1 MAKITPGNRLYLY
14 RLLTQ
19 ALGQN
24 KQTLL
29 PDLEAALA
37 ADSIAPADLGCK
49 DIRALCDALPEF
61 VRVTV
66 FKKGS
71 VYATVVANAEYD
83 AALERAAKG
92 TGDGKKSFKRKGPK
106 SIKPQ
111 RPRHIEEPKAKVP
124 VAEADAAPQAAEA
137 SAPEET
143 TEAAPDANEPQVKR
157 SEGPEAITLAELLAR
172 SASQDAEPGEHESEG
187 ETEAE
192 SATPGE
198 AEPKPEAADVPAVEP
213 EGPASPTA
221 AAPATEAEA
230 PAEAKP
236 EGSPAI
242 AADPEPSIKLTI
254 TYVPEPE
261 PAPDPASTPEPEPE
275 PAQAREPEAAVAPKP
290 EALLS
295 KPKAEAKAAPKPK
308 IAPDPARHFPQDFYA
323 EVRVTDE
330 PLSALYQALPL
341 DVDPVATLEE
351 DFRIARSTGAF
362 TGTRSEVTF
371 PLRFEQADGTPA
383 TATLRRCARAVG
395 GKKWTLAEVSVD
407 APEEVGMG
415 SLKRRPVG
423 PWATFANE
431 DQLKGHISPEAEL
444 AQFAV
449 LGSWEKLLEEL
460 AELAAPED
468 WGEGRVLLRDYLA
481 MTFAR
486 AKRQHRVSMA
496 DDGSGAAFDTGLVT
510 ADGEPIAAVLEPHDG
525 DIQWELTCFSAN
537 AQARPV
543 TYPSPFAQAE
553 APANPREASIGELRR
568 RGGEVA
574 PSLHRALQRAAR
586 NPRYGTLAYDAVED
600 RVVAL
605 LPVEGGVAALA
616 PNEENEP
623 QVVAVVDAADAYVC
637 ARVVSSDQPVWLMDA
652 AQPA

>member
-19 ALGQN
+19 TLGQN

-29 PDLEAALA
+29 PDVEAALA
-37 ADSIAPADLGCK
+37 ADNIAPTDLGCK
-49 DIRALCDALPEF
+49 DVRALCDALPEF

-92 TGDGKKSFKRKGPK
+92 AGDGKKSFKRKGPK

-111 RPRHIEEPKAKVP
+111 RPKHIEEPKAKV
-124 VAEADAAPQAAEA
+124 AEAVEVESGAEVAAEPEV
-137 SAPEET
+137 APKPAQET
-143 TEAAPDANEPQVKR
+143 NDPQVKR
-157 SEGPEAITLAELLAR
+157 AEGPEAITIAELLAR
-172 SASQDAEPGEHESEG
+172 SAEEGLEAGAAEPAAEPEAEETPVPEPAQYAAAEAETIAEADAEP
-187 ETEAE
+187 ETV
-192 SATPGE
+192 
-198 AEPKPEAADVPAVEP
+198 AEP
-213 EGPASPTA
+213 
-221 AAPATEAEA
+221 APA
-230 PAEAKP
+230 PA
-236 EGSPAI
+236 
-242 AADPEPSIKLTI
+242 PEPSIKLTI
-254 TYVPEPE
+254 TYVPETADE
-261 PAPDPASTPEPEPE
+261 PAPEPTAEP
-275 PAQAREPEAAVAPKP
+275 APKP
-290 EALLS
+290 EAPLP
-295 KPKAEAKAAPKPK
+295 KPEPKPAPAPKP
-308 IAPDPARHFPQDFYA
+308 APDPARHLPQDFYA

-330 PLSALYQALPL
+330 PLSALYQVLPL

-371 PLRFEQADGTPA
+371 PLRFQQADGTPA

-395 GKKWTLAEVSVD
+395 GKEWSLAEVSVD

-423 PWATFANE
+423 PWAAFANE
-431 DQLKGHISPEAEL
+431 DQVKGCISPEAEL

-449 LGSWEKLLEEL
+449 LGSWEKLLGEL
-460 AELAAPED
+460 AGLAAPED
-468 WGEGRVLLRDYLA
+468 WGAGRKLLRDYLA

-486 AKRQHRVSMA
+486 VKRQHRVSMA
-496 DDGSGAAFDTGLVT
+496 DDGSSAAFDTGLVT
-510 ADGEPIAAVLEPHDG
+510 AGGEPIAAVLEPHDG

-537 AQARPV
+537 AQARPA
-543 TYPSPFAQAE
+543 TYPSPFAQVEVPVA
-553 APANPREASIGELRR
+553 PREAGFGELRG
-568 RGGEVA
+568 RGGEVTA
-574 PSLHRALQRAAR
+574 SLHRSLQRAAR
-586 NPRYGTLAYDAVED
+586 NPRFGTLAYDAVED

-616 PNEENEP
+616 PGESNEP
-623 QVVAVVDAADAYVC
+623 QVVAVVDAADAYIC
-637 ARVVSSDQPVWLMDA
+637 ARVASSDQPAWLVGA
-652 AQPA
+652 AFSA